1 MAGIHWAAPP
11 PATGDSSPAAA
22 AGNEFIDG
30 LTEGPGSREAA
41 EKMRNAG
48 NTLKTLAQ
56 NGKFSVNEAGFQ
68 AYAKACKFFLD
79 GFDHMYGDL
88 ESLTQAAA
96 MGSSD
101 YARKVAKFNTSVAN
115 DGTHESMLPNIEMMR
130 DAIKAA
136 FEAMEL
142 ARKNYR
148 ESDNENAISFI
159 ELSKK
164 LDSQ

>member
-68 AYAKACKFFLD
+68 AYAKACTFFLG
-79 GFDHMYGDL
+79 GFNNMHDDL
-88 ESLTQAAA
+88 QFLAQAA
-96 MGSSD
+96 
-101 YARKVAKFNTSVAN
+101 
-115 DGTHESMLPNIEMMR
+115 
-130 DAIKAA
+130 
-136 FEAMEL
+136 AMEL